1 MTLVVCMHFYWNMK
15 FQQLGSNFTVMTFT
29 PKNNNTILDVRFSS
43 QKKKKKKKLVMKI
56 RIKPKITEKAGLLNV
71 NPESLHILH
80 KLLQSSN
87 YQFLCLDLE

>member
-1 MTLVVCMHFYWNMK
+1 
-15 FQQLGSNFTVMTFT
+15 MTFT

-43 QKKKKKKKLVMKI
+43 QKKKLVMKI